1 MLGHCWPVLSG
12 STRSQSPPSV
22 RRISSGFRQG
32 SLSGRM
38 RKRSKVSAK
47 ITFISVMANVCPM
60 QFLQAGVVA
69 LTTPWTFIPAS
80 PSRKSGPQPPP
91 PSAETEKPNNAWDPR
106 HGFAHPLG
114 LVQISVVNAD
124 AGGKGLSAYCRP
136 LLGPTSIPKTFI
148 CPSRAGEGRKARTL
162 TIFIF
167 PTSLPDSHA
176 WNLSPR
182 CCHPHHCIPTSNA
195 QCPHLGPAEKGI
207 KAKGDLPLM
216 FSGSKR
222 KGS

>member
-1 MLGHCWPVLSG
+1 MRYLGSGRIPGEKVLGHCWPALSG

-22 RRISSGFRQG
+22 RRISSGFRHG

-91 PSAETEKPNNAWDPR
+91 PSAETEKPNNVWDPQ

-114 LVQISVVNAD
+114 LVQIPVVNAD
-124 AGGKGLSAYCRP
+124 AGGKGLSAHCRP
-136 LLGPTSIPKTFI
+136 LLGPTSIPKTLI
-148 CPSRAGEGRKARTL
+148 CHLQGRGGKESQNSDHLHFSHLPAWQSCLESQSQMLPPPPPIGQSQMPNAL
-162 TIFIF
+162 TW
-167 PTSLPDSHA
+167 D
-176 WNLSPR
+176 
-182 CCHPHHCIPTSNA
+182 
-195 QCPHLGPAEKGI
+195 
-207 KAKGDLPLM
+207 PL
-216 FSGSKR
+216 R
-222 KGS
+222 RE